1 MRIGIGYTTEVGK
14 SLQVNVEV
22 GSISTT
28 GIGSTY
34 FQVKQLEISRPG
46 YGFKKGDKFS
56 VVGLVTDGRRGSNGP
71 IEQFVVEV
79 LDTYN
84 DSFSMWRFG
93 DLDYIDSIAANQN
106 GSRKNFTLKYD
117 GEILSFESKDDQD
130 INFANLLLVFVNGI
144 LQKPNEA
151 YTFNGGTSIDF
162 TQAPTVNDEVK
173 IFFYRG
179 VDGQDTSPI
188 HFVPKLIEEG
198 DEVQIQ
204 KTNNINDLT
213 QKRRTVYDI
222 SSSGKIETNLYSDVG
237 ITSEFKPLNLIKQK
251 ADKQISGV
259 IRHKTRDSIKTQIY
273 PTAKIIGDLSTS
285 DTDIYVDNAEFFR
298 YDVESSETFSV
309 LIVSPNASDPVSAGL
324 SATIGSDGTVS
335 GIQINN
341 GGSGYTGTPTISISA
356 PPSIGIGIGTT
367 ATATAVSAGGTV
379 QSITITNAGLGYT
392 IAPKV
397 IANQPSSIKEKVSG
411 INTHASNGVKGF
423 SGVVTGITTTSS
435 GNDLALKFTLHS
447 DSSDFNVVSKSLT
460 KDTPLYIF
468 DTRIGSWL
476 TSMERTGSGVVGIG
490 TSYVDNI
497 YHPIWDIYI
506 HAGVGIITCVIKTGT
521 PVVGLGSTGS
531 INYPVGRF
539 SWGKISGTSVVRDSE
554 NPIALGVTGLTI
566 NSGLSSF
573 PTVQRR
579 GSGDSANRI
588 GLRDTG
594 SLNWL

>member
-1 MRIGIGYTTEVGK
+1 M
-14 SLQVNVEV
+14 
-22 GSISTT
+22 
-28 GIGSTY
+28 
-34 FQVKQLEISRPG
+34 
-46 YGFKKGDKFS
+46 
-56 VVGLVTDGRRGSNGP
+56 
-71 IEQFVVEV
+71 
-79 LDTYN
+79 
-84 DSFSMWRFG
+84 
-93 DLDYIDSIAANQN
+93 
-106 GSRKNFTLKYD
+106 
-117 GEILSFESKDDQD
+117 
-130 INFANLLLVFVNGI
+130 
-144 LQKPNEA
+144 
-151 YTFNGGTSIDF
+151 
-162 TQAPTVNDEVK
+162 
-173 IFFYRG
+173 
-179 VDGQDTSPI
+179 
-188 HFVPKLIEEG
+188 
-198 DEVQIQ
+198 
-204 KTNNINDLT
+204 
-213 QKRRTVYDI
+213 
-222 SSSGKIETNLYSDVG
+222 
-237 ITSEFKPLNLIKQK
+237 
-251 ADKQISGV
+251 
-259 IRHKTRDSIKTQIY
+259 
-273 PTAKIIGDLSTS
+273 
-285 DTDIYVDNAEFFR
+285 
-298 YDVESSETFSV
+298 
-309 LIVSPNASDPVSAGL
+309 

-468 DTRIGSWL
+468 DTRIGSGL

-497 YHPIWDIYI
+497 YHPIGDIYI

-594 SLNWL
+594 SLN